1 MGLYKLMM
9 MWEALKYMY
18 CMFQELKIA
27 ILLFAPLPYQKIN
40 NVGKCFY
47 IPHIIAAF

>member
-9 MWEALKYMY
+9 MMWEALKCIY

-27 ILLFAPLPYQKIN
+27 ILLFAPLTYQKI
-40 NVGKCFY
+40 G
-47 IPHIIAAF
+47 

>member
-1 MGLYKLMM
+1 MGLFKLMMM

-27 ILLFAPLPYQKIN
+27 ILLFAPLTYQKI
-40 NVGKCFY
+40 G
-47 IPHIIAAF
+47 